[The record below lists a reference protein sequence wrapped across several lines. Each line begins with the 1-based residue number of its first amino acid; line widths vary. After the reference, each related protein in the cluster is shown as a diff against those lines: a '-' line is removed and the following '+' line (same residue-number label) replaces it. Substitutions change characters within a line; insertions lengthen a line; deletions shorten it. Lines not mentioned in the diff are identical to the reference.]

1 MQNLDQERPTLPC
14 RQSCS
19 LKQLSS
25 RFSRELCVIGYNN
38 ISEDAEAARAIL
50 KAWKGDRGLAAQLHE
65 RPLLHLLHLLRLK
78 LDKLKVLQV

>member
-1 MQNLDQERPTLPC
+1 MQAIVLAEAAL
-14 RQSCS
+14 
-19 LKQLSS
+19 LSVP
-25 RFSRELCVIGYNN
+25 RELCVIGYND

-50 KAWKGDRGLAAQLHE
+50 KAWKGDRGLAAQLHA